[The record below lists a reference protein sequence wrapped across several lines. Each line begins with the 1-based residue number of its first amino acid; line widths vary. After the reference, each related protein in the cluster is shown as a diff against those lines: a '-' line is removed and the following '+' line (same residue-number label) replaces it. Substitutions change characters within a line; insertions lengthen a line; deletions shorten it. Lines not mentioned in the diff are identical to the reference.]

1 MVTQK
6 LATPKKNPKPATPKK
21 QAEFEILIN
30 TISKKRTLKLLG
42 TSLYIGN
49 KENQVSEMM
58 NVDLADISISFQKQR
73 KP

>member
-6 LATPKKNPKPATPKK
+6 LATPKKNPKPTTPKK
-21 QAEFEILIN
+21 RAEVEILIN

-49 KENQVSEMM
+49 KENQV
-58 NVDLADISISFQKQR
+58 
-73 KP
+73 